1 MEEVLVVALQLF
13 FEFFVQLL
21 GSGLLDTASRG
32 TSAKNDGCFY
42 ILLHTVVGGGLG
54 FVSTLIVPHL
64 VIPFL
69 WLRLLN
75 LVVAPLVA
83 GSISYGFASWAKS
96 KGNAHDPDSHFLHG
110 FLFALMFGLARF
122 AFAAR

>member
-13 FEFFVQLL
+13 FEFFLQLL
-21 GSGLLDTASRG
+21 GSGFLDAASGRG
-32 TSAKNDGCFY
+32 GKNDGCFY
-42 ILLHTVVGGGLG
+42 IFLHTIVGGGLG
-54 FVSTLIVPHL
+54 FVSTLVVPHL

-96 KGNAHDPDSHFLHG
+96 KGNDSNADSHFLHG